1 MAARHAHYGWPLKMS
16 DSNKDL
22 YGEREILKN
31 YIELKRNII
40 PSYTLCEV
48 LRSLLI
54 SSRFLARQLRQR
66 HTTVI
71 LISPY
76 KHCISAKITNI

>member
-1 MAARHAHYGWPLKMS
+1 MS
-16 DSNKDL
+16 GSNKDL
-22 YGEREILKN
+22 YSEGEILKN
-31 YIELKRNII
+31 YIELKRNFI
-40 PSYTLCEV
+40 PANVGMLLWQDDATLCEV
-48 LRSLLI
+48 LRSLFI
-54 SSRFLARQLRQR
+54 SSRFLGKLRER

>member
-1 MAARHAHYGWPLKMS
+1 MS

-31 YIELKRNII
+31 YIELKRNFI
-40 PSYTLCEV
+40 PASIGMLLWQDEATFCEV

-54 SSRFLARQLRQR
+54 SSRFLGKLHQR
-66 HTTVI
+66 HITVI
-71 LISPY
+71 LISQY

>member
-1 MAARHAHYGWPLKMS
+1 MS
-16 DSNKDL
+16 VSSKDL

-31 YIELKRNII
+31 YIELKRNFI
-40 PSYTLCEV
+40 PANVGMLLWQDEATLCEV

-54 SSRFLARQLRQR
+54 SSWFLGKLRQR

>member
-1 MAARHAHYGWPLKMS
+1 MS
-16 DSNKDL
+16 DCNKDL
-22 YGEREILKN
+22 YSEREILKN
-31 YIELKRNII
+31 YTELKRNFI
-40 PSYTLCEV
+40 PTNVGMLLWQDDATLCEV
-48 LRSLLI
+48 LRSLFI
-54 SSRFLARQLRQR
+54 SSWFLGKLRKR

>member
-1 MAARHAHYGWPLKMS
+1 MACKNDS
-16 DSNKDL
+16 DKDL

-31 YIELKRNII
+31 DIEVKRNFI
-40 PSYTLCEV
+40 PANAGMLLWQDEATLCQV

-54 SSRFLARQLRQR
+54 SLRFLGKLRQR
-66 HTTVI
+66 HTRVI